1 MSDIKINGN
10 KYDLLYNGAA
20 MFNIRELCGEITM
33 TEAMKGD
40 DAEAFERLCCIAAE
54 LAKQGELLRRF
65 MGEDALPILTADEIK
80 ATLSPLGAVRLRTAV
95 INAVIEGY
103 KRSTAKE
110 NEEIDLGLA
119 ELNQKKRP
127 SWG

>member
-33 TEAMKGD
+33 T
-40 DAEAFERLCCIAAE
+40 EAFERLCCIAAE

-80 ATLSPLGAVRLRTAV
+80 ATLSPLGAVRLRAAV